1 MKPTRNWKMAPA
13 EVFAQGVV
21 VPVMVIKELAHAV
34 PLARALVAGGIRVL
48 EITLRTPVAIAAIR
62 EIARAVPEAVVGAG
76 TVTSAEDLAAVREA
90 GAVFAISP
98 GLTPELL
105 DAANQGNIAL
115 IPGIATVSEL
125 MTGLQRGYD
134 HFKFFPAEAAGGIP
148 MLKAIA
154 GPFPQVVFCPT
165 GGIGLG
171 NYREYLALGNVACVG
186 GSWVAPAE
194 AVARGDWGRVSQLA
208 REAVEGAG
216 R

>member
-1 MKPTRNWKMAPA
+1 MALIRKWKMEPA
-13 EVFAQGVV
+13 EVFAQGPV
-21 VPVMVIKELAHAV
+21 VPVMVIKDLAHAV
-34 PLARALVAGGIRVL
+34 PVARALVAGGIRVL
-48 EITLRTPVAIAAIR
+48 EITLRTPVAVAAIR

-76 TVTSAEDLAAVREA
+76 TVTSVEDLAAVSEA

-105 DAANQGNIAL
+105 DGANQGDIAL

-125 MTGLQRGYD
+125 MVGLQRGYD

-154 GPFPQVVFCPT
+154 GPFPKVTFCPT

-194 AVARGDWGRVSQLA
+194 AVAQGDWGRVSQLA
-208 REAVEGAG
+208 REAVEGA
-216 R
+216 RK

>member
-1 MKPTRNWKMAPA
+1 MALTRNWKMAPA

-21 VPVMVIKELAHAV
+21 VPVMVIKDLAHAV

-48 EITLRTPVAIAAIR
+48 EITLRTPVAVEAIR
-62 EIARAVPEAVVGAG
+62 EIARTVPEAVVGAG
-76 TVTSAEDLAAVREA
+76 TVTSVEDLVAVSEA

-105 DAANQGNIAL
+105 DAANQGDIAL

-125 MTGLQRGYD
+125 MVGLQRGYD

-154 GPFPQVVFCPT
+154 GPFPKVVFCPT

-194 AVARGDWGRVSQLA
+194 AVALDDWARISQLA

-216 R
+216 N

>member
-1 MKPTRNWKMAPA
+1 MALIRKWKMAPA
-13 EVFAQGVV
+13 EVFAQGPV
-21 VPVMVIKELAHAV
+21 VPVMVIKDLAHAV

-48 EITLRTPVAIAAIR
+48 EITLRTPVAVEAIR

-76 TVTSAEDLAAVREA
+76 TVASAEDLAAVSEA

-105 DAANQGNIAL
+105 DAANQGDIGL

-125 MTGLQRGYD
+125 MAGLQRGYD

-148 MLKAIA
+148 MLKAIG
-154 GPFPQVVFCPT
+154 GPFSKVVFCPT
-165 GGIGLG
+165 GGISVE

-186 GSWVAPAE
+186 GSWVAPPE
-194 AVARGDWGRVSQLA
+194 AVARGDWGLISQLA
-208 REAVEGAG
+208 RDAVLGVG
-216 R
+216 K

>member
-1 MKPTRNWKMAPA
+1 MTLTRNWKMAPG
-13 EVFAQGVV
+13 EVFAQGPV
-21 VPVMVIKELAHAV
+21 VPVMVIKDLAHAV

-48 EITLRTPVAIAAIR
+48 EITLRTPVAVEAIR

-76 TVTSAEDLAAVREA
+76 TVASAEDLAAVSEA

-105 DAANQGNIAL
+105 DAANQGDIGL

-125 MTGLQRGYD
+125 MAGLQRGYD

-148 MLKAIA
+148 MLKAIG
-154 GPFPQVVFCPT
+154 GPFPKVFFCPT

-171 NYREYLALGNVACVG
+171 NYRDYLALGNVACVG
-186 GSWVAPAE
+186 GSWVAPSE
-194 AVARGDWGRVSQLA
+194 AVAQGDWGRISQLA
-208 REAVEGAG
+208 REAVQGAG
-216 R
+216 K